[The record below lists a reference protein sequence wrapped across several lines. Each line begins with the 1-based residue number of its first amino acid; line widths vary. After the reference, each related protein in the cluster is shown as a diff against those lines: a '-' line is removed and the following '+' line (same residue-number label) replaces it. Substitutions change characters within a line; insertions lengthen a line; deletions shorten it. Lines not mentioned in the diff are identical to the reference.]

1 MDFSNIVGVTSKII
15 QGVSESVVTA
25 LDRVGSTNFDVYITN
40 TKDNDTFHFPVNPLS
55 LTVNREK
62 KYNTV
67 EIIDI
72 GEIDVN
78 DKGTKIHEISIETL
92 IPDIYEPYCRYTD
105 IASAKDTIEKLEKWQ
120 NQVEPLRLIIT
131 GIGFND
137 LVNIG
142 TMNEEVR
149 PEGLY
154 NGKYFTFTFRTYKE
168 IKISQVDSTLQ
179 DNRQS
184 STESGG
190 VKYSHHEGEWIII
203 TADVLNVRDG
213 PATSYGIRGTVKKDE
228 CYKIGSVQGNWADIY
243 WSNHGGWICTDYVK

>member
-1 MDFSNIVGVTSKII
+1 MDLSNIADITNKMV
-15 QGVSESVVTA
+15 QGISESVVNA
-25 LDRVGSTNFDVYITN
+25 LDRVASSDFDVYLTN

-92 IPDIYEPYCRYTD
+92 IPDVYEPYCRYTD

-131 GIGFND
+131 GIAFNN
-137 LVNIG
+137 LVNLG
-142 TMNEEVR
+142 AMNEEVK

-168 IKISQVDSTLQ
+168 SKVELYKPPSGSASLKNNRTPAATTKGTYVVKSG
-179 DNRQS
+179 DNLWNIAK
-184 STESGG
+184 
-190 VKYSHHEGEWIII
+190 KY
-203 TADVLNVRDG
+203 
-213 PATSYGIRGTVKKDE
+213 YGNGAKWPTIYSKNKSVV
-228 CYKIGSVQGNWADIY
+228 GSNPNLIY
-243 WSNHGGWICTDYVK
+243 PGQKLVIP